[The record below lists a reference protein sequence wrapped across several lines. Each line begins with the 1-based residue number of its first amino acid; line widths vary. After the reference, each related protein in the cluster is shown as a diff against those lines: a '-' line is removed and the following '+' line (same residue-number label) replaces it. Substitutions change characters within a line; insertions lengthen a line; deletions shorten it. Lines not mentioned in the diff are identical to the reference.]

1 MIKVLL
7 FLFFGKALCQTTL
20 TPTSSQTPYFQNNPT
35 TSSPQDYDQT
45 DVSNSQYNNQN
56 SQQQL
61 LNSNQN
67 NQQSS
72 QYPGQGYQQQYGNQ
86 VNQEQYGNQVNQQ
99 QFPSEYNQ
107 NQISNGA
114 QDQYSAS
121 GNQQSILSDFGPTV
135 SPDSQNFVVM
145 NPNARFL
152 PENLYDQYVTAYNQ
166 QRFYNPTIPTTTQPP
181 ILSNSQQNQV
191 NYQNILNQPQS
202 STPLYT
208 NNIYGY
214 DYRSNPNQQY
224 TYIGNNQQYQPP
236 VITRY
241 QPPQGS
247 PFGRKR
253 RSVTK
258 TQKGNSTENDGNS
271 TDTAP
276 IVVFAF
282 VENASFEPEA
292 DNSTEN
298 SNESNFSTEVDSTN
312 TPPNTARWMD
322 QPSAQ
327 TRKKR
332 LNGIGTFTLQEPM
345 YDPATNA
352 AYQAS
357 HGGGAGGQY
366 QGQPFYNPPS
376 QNYQYNPS
384 GSSGIQLYSGSSS
397 TYNAPQYNYPNPQVY
412 AGAPV
417 VNPNSPNYQQVLQQ
431 DQQAL
436 QAYQDPNCSGQDPY
450 WCAQYVQDFLNG
462 LVQYDQTPQ
471 QAACQQ
477 LVSSLQ
483 FSDNR
488 CCQAVR
494 ANGSSPQNI
503 ETSNVEIP
511 NVEIPNVET
520 PNGETINCT
529 TGSVDIVFVND
540 QSGSVGFGNFGT
552 AVDSIINFV
561 QKLKIGPRD
570 SHVGLVFYDAM
581 SKVIIGLGTYEE
593 KEALVEAID
602 HSAILYSGGGTNI
615 SAGMY
620 AATFEVFG
628 GNGDRPD
635 IPNVMII
642 MTDGQDKS
650 NVTQQH
656 DTDFGDITKILGQVC
671 KAIAVK
677 VAPPEPTTTTTTTL
691 APTMPM
697 LAFDLRSE
705 NREEDAVPAESNA
718 FATPCAHNISN
729 AWLDIVIVLDV
740 TAAMGTEDLSTFGY
754 MIYGLLMKTNP
765 DLSNNHSSRVA
776 FIVYNSAAT
785 IISGFTDIQS
795 LRPILFSVEQY
806 HSSDTVENIRAGLR
820 AANELIKTQKS
831 YRRPVV
837 ILAAASFNKS
847 PDSNPTVVAR
857 QMNES
862 GIFIMTIN
870 FQPSE
875 GTIIEG
881 LRSISRPNMAFSSV
895 NMETLGADLQYGLTT
910 ANCICP
916 EGKNQYYALQFQTW
930 DDDRV
935 EYYADC
941 FYPSKN
947 PLFTGLASES
957 CKAHGGVLVK
967 ITSKAQFE
975 FIQSM

>member
-1 MIKVLL
+1 MRLDIILL
-7 FLFFGKALCQTTL
+7 LPLCA
-20 TPTSSQTPYFQNNPT
+20 
-35 TSSPQDYDQT
+35 
-45 DVSNSQYNNQN
+45 
-56 SQQQL
+56 
-61 LNSNQN
+61 
-67 NQQSS
+67 
-72 QYPGQGYQQQYGNQ
+72 
-86 VNQEQYGNQVNQQ
+86 
-99 QFPSEYNQ
+99 
-107 NQISNGA
+107 I
-114 QDQYSAS
+114 
-121 GNQQSILSDFGPTV
+121 I
-135 SPDSQNFVVM
+135 
-145 NPNARFL
+145 
-152 PENLYDQYVTAYNQ
+152 
-166 QRFYNPTIPTTTQPP
+166 
-181 ILSNSQQNQV
+181 
-191 NYQNILNQPQS
+191 
-202 STPLYT
+202 
-208 NNIYGY
+208 
-214 DYRSNPNQQY
+214 
-224 TYIGNNQQYQPP
+224 
-236 VITRY
+236 
-241 QPPQGS
+241 
-247 PFGRKR
+247 
-253 RSVTK
+253 
-258 TQKGNSTENDGNS
+258 
-271 TDTAP
+271 
-276 IVVFAF
+276 
-282 VENASFEPEA
+282 
-292 DNSTEN
+292 
-298 SNESNFSTEVDSTN
+298 
-312 TPPNTARWMD
+312 
-322 QPSAQ
+322 
-327 TRKKR
+327 
-332 LNGIGTFTLQEPM
+332 
-345 YDPATNA
+345 
-352 AYQAS
+352 QAS
-357 HGGGAGGQY
+357 
-366 QGQPFYNPPS
+366 PP
-376 QNYQYNPS
+376 
-384 GSSGIQLYSGSSS
+384 
-397 TYNAPQYNYPNPQVY
+397 
-412 AGAPV
+412 
-417 VNPNSPNYQQVLQQ
+417 
-431 DQQAL
+431 
-436 QAYQDPNCSGQDPY
+436 
-450 WCAQYVQDFLNG
+450 
-462 LVQYDQTPQ
+462 
-471 QAACQQ
+471 
-477 LVSSLQ
+477 
-483 FSDNR
+483 
-488 CCQAVR
+488 
-494 ANGSSPQNI
+494 NI

-511 NVEIPNVET
+511 NVEIPNE
-520 PNGETINCT
+520 ETINCT

-581 SKVIIGLGTYEE
+581 SKVVIGLGTYEE

-602 HSAILYSGGGTNI
+602 HSAIFYSGGGTNI

-628 GNGDRPD
+628 GKGDRPD

-677 VAPPEPTTTTTTTL
+677 VAPPDPTTTTTTTL

-697 LAFDLRSE
+697 LAFDLRAE

-765 DLSNNHSSRVA
+765 DLSNKHSSRVA
-776 FIVYNSAAT
+776 FIVYNSTAT

-837 ILAAASFNKS
+837 ILATASFNKS

-947 PLFTGLASES
+947 PLFTGLAEHLIANPHADFHQIQHYAIGLRRHGEES
-957 CKAHGGVLVK
+957 WFWQNLNGSTLPLGYWTNWCDPDYVNAPGDCVQTKNVNSNYCWYPTDCFGQMMPFVCLFKGCDTDFYTDDCKWDP
-967 ITSKAQFE
+967 
-975 FIQSM
+975 